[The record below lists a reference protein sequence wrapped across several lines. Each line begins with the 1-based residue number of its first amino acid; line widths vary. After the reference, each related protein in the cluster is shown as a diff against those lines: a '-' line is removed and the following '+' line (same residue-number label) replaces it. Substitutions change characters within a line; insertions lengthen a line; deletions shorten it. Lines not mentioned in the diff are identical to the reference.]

1 MYGSS
6 ATTVGV
12 CCSKNGVYPAH
23 FYYFAVHLLE
33 SFKSLLCI
41 SIKLPEDDKQKW

>member
-12 CCSKNGVYPAH
+12 CCSKNGVCPAH
-23 FYYFAVHLLE
+23 FYYFAVQTLE
-33 SFKSLLCI
+33 SFAR
-41 SIKLPEDDKQKW
+41 KL

>member
-12 CCSKNGVYPAH
+12 CCSKNYVYPAH
-23 FYYFAVHLLE
+23 FYYFAVQILE
-33 SFKSLLCI
+33 SFAR
-41 SIKLPEDDKQKW
+41 KL

>member
-23 FYYFAVHLLE
+23 FYFAVQTLE
-33 SFKSLLCI
+33 SFAR
-41 SIKLPEDDKQKW
+41 KL